1 MRVNAISFA
10 YAARFVSQEK
20 SDGVQDHIKGILFEP
35 QASGLVRLVATDGH
49 RMVIVHDGNIS
60 IDETRRTWI
69 DPRVNGLLSAAK
81 KGDYVTIRPDGAV
94 EVAKGNTT
102 IYISPVSCENLK
114 RVDEFPPYEQVVS
127 TALNPKT
134 RNYSLNA
141 KYLADFDLGDGVIC
155 YPVGGNLDPLLVQ
168 PVLKSYGL
176 EIESALGVLMPQ
188 RQELEN
194 SYKLSEEYIKTFINR
209 DADEKAEDS

>member
-1 MRVNAISFA
+1 MRINAISFV
-10 YAARFVSQEK
+10 YTARFVDTSK
-20 SDGVQDHIKGILFEP
+20 PDGVRDHIKGILFEP
-35 QASGLVRLVATDGH
+35 QKSGLVRLVATDGH

-69 DPRVNGLLSAAK
+69 NPSANGLLSAAK
-81 KGDYVTIRPDGAV
+81 KGDYVTIRSDGAV
-94 EVAKGNTT
+94 EVGKGSTT
-102 IYISPVSCENLK
+102 IYVSPVSCENLT

-127 TALNPKT
+127 AVLKPKM

-168 PVLKSYGL
+168 PVLKSHRL
-176 EIESALGVLMPQ
+176 EIESAIGVLMPQ

-194 SYKLSEEYIKTFINR
+194 EYTLSEEYVKTFTNR
-209 DADEKAEDS
+209 DADEKDDES

>member
-1 MRVNAISFA
+1 MNAISFV
-10 YAARFVSQEK
+10 YAARFVDTSK
-20 SDGVQDHIKGILFEP
+20 SDGVRDHIKGILFEP
-35 QASGLVRLVATDGH
+35 QASGLLRLVATDGH

-69 DPRVNGLLSAAK
+69 NPSANGLLSAAK
-81 KGDYVTIRPDGAV
+81 KGDYVTIRPDGVV

-102 IYISPVSCENLK
+102 IYVSPVSCENLT

-127 TALNPKT
+127 TVLNPKT
-134 RNYSLNA
+134 RNYALNA
-141 KYLADFDLGDGVIC
+141 RYLADFDLGDGVIC

-168 PVLKSYGL
+168 PVLKSHRL

-194 SYKLSEEYIKTFINR
+194 EFRLSEEYLKTFINR
-209 DADEKAEDS
+209 GADEVAT